1 VHCAGETEYSTLLQ
15 NSFAASAPYSVQ
27 PICTLCVNCSASRTR
42 THIFI
47 AHPHTFYIEH
57 ILYRTCS
64 TFSLHTLT
72 YTVSFRGQFAGA
84 HMYTHTHTNTCS
96 HTHAHT
102 HIHTHTHTHTHTHS
116 LTHSLT
122 HTYTHIHTHIHTHT
136 HTHTHTAAMEEWHAY
151 VRDDAP
157 TYAYISAGQILGT
170 PPSINAPQQHQQHQT
185 STARQTPLQV
195 GLCKCV
201 CVST

>member
-102 HIHTHTHTHTHTHS
+102 QIHTHTHTHTHTHS

-136 HTHTHTAAMEEWHAY
+136 HTHTHT
-151 VRDDAP
+151 
-157 TYAYISAGQILGT
+157 
-170 PPSINAPQQHQQHQT
+170 PQQWKSGMHT
-185 STARQTPLQV
+185 CEMTPLHTHTYLLDRYWARPHQSMRRSNTSSIRPQRQ
-195 GLCKCV
+195 GKRRCR
-201 CVST
+201 